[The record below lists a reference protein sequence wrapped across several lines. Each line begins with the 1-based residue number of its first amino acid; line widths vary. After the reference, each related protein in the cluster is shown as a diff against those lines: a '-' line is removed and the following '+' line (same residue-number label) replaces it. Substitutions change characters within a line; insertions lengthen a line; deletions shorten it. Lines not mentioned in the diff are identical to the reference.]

1 MHYFSTLTELDMI
14 KNTKSL
20 FYQLTNKQFGTMW
33 GNMYSN

>member
-14 KNTKSL
+14 KNTISL

-33 GNMYSN
+33 ENMYSN